1 VLPLGVVGIAFGP
14 VTAQVAAAE
23 AARLGF
29 DHLDVSAD
37 ADTEGLA
44 LPVGD
49 RISGWELR
57 AGCTCMAPVAKRTT
71 FDEAVAA
78 LRAAPR
84 CRIEPG
90 PGTVCGSVEGTRALV
105 SAVPG
110 LRLTVDTA
118 HVAAWGEDP
127 VELLDLADHVQL
139 RQARRGRTQVHVD
152 EGGDVDFAAVIR
164 RLRQLGYA
172 GRLSVEYFDLPAYG
186 WPLEDPVGWSV
197 DLAARIRPLLVD

>member
-1 VLPLGVVGIAFGP
+1 VLPLGIVGIAFGP
-14 VTAQVAAAE
+14 VSPQVAAAE

-37 ADTEGLA
+37 ADTDGLA
-44 LPVGD
+44 LPIGD

-57 AGCTCMAPVAKRTT
+57 AGYTCMAPMAKRTT
-71 FDEAVAA
+71 WDEAVAA
-78 LRAAPR
+78 LRAVPG

-127 VELLDLADHVQL
+127 IDLLDLADHVQL

-152 EGGDVDFAAVIR
+152 EGGDVDFAAVVH
-164 RLRQLGYA
+164 RLRRLGYA
-172 GRLSVEYFDLPAYG
+172 GRLSVEYFDLPDYG

-197 DLAARIRPLLVD
+197 ALAAHVRPLLAG